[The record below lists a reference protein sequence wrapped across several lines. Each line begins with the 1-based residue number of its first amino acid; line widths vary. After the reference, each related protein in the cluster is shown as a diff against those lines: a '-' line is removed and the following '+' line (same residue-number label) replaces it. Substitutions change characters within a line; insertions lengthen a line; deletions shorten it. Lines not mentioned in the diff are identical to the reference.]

1 MVKKPITTPNFD
13 DSPTTGAAN
22 QEAGS
27 AKANKPASP
36 ANEHKAVKVTPA
48 YTSKPEREL
57 KQVTLPAES
66 EPLPCPQCGAPLVSA
81 IGSGDAATEIVRC
94 GQCGYQN
101 PTDLPLAAGVVEL
114 GKKEEAK
121 VTRESLNKVVTNDQT
136 PRCAF
141 CSSVRI
147 ERMPNANFLKWR
159 CNDCRRHFRE
169 PVKARRS
176 A

>member
-27 AKANKPASP
+27 AKANKPASVAKQP
-36 ANEHKAVKVTPA
+36 LPK
-48 YTSKPEREL
+48 SPEPDVLFEPSGEAIEATEE
-57 KQVTLPAES
+57 KTEEQVTLTPY
-66 EPLPCPQCGAPLVSA
+66 
-81 IGSGDAATEIVRC
+81 AA
-94 GQCGYQN
+94 
-101 PTDLPLAAGVVEL
+101 
-114 GKKEEAK
+114 AK
-121 VTRESLNKVVTNDQT
+121 VPRESLNKIVTNDQT

-141 CSSVRI
+141 CESPRI

-169 PVKARRS
+169 PVTARRS